1 MFFDNN
7 LKIFSS
13 SLVDNTSFF
22 AGFGTREL
30 DDGRNSDNIFSFLKK
45 AKLNFSKIIV
55 PRQIHSTNI
64 FVYEKNN
71 NHFLVEKRED
81 TDGVITKEKN
91 VVLTVV
97 TADCVPLIFI
107 DEKNKIVGISHQ
119 GWRGSV
125 KRMSQKMVDKMI
137 EVGSKIEDIKVLIGP
152 SIGQCCYDVDESRYF
167 EFKVE
172 FDGYSDKIFKYK
184 KGRYHLNL
192 SLLNYLLLIEK
203 GVKKENI
210 DSFPFCT
217 KCDKKRFFS
226 FRRYKEK
233 KVEEYGEMLSLVLI
247 KG

>member
-1 MFFDNN
+1 MFFDNK

-13 SLVDNTSFF
+13 FLVNDNYFF
-22 AGFGTREL
+22 AGFGTKDL
-30 DDGRNSDNIFSFLKK
+30 GDGRNSENIIYFLKK
-45 AKLNFSKIIV
+45 NQLNFSKIII

-71 NHFLVEKRED
+71 NPFLIEKIDD
-81 TDGVITKEKN
+81 TDGLITKEKN

-107 DEKNKIVGISHQ
+107 DEKNKIIGISHQ

-125 KRMSQKMVDKMI
+125 KRMSQKMIEKMI
-137 EVGSKIEDIKVLIGP
+137 KEGSKIEDIKVLIGP

-167 EFKVE
+167 EFRAE
-172 FDGYSDKIFKYK
+172 FDGFSDKIFKYK

-192 SLLNYLLLIEK
+192 SLLNYLLLVER

-210 DSFPFCT
+210 DFFPFCT
-217 KCDKKRFFS
+217 KCDKNRFFS

-233 KVEEYGEMLSLVLI
+233 KGDEYGEMVSMVMI
-247 KG
+247 KN